1 MNRGE
6 ESKSASSRKN
16 RIGYAAATVSVI
28 GLGLASRKW
37 PGIFPAMLGNYPGD
51 AFWALMVFFGL
62 RTLNPAGSIRALSIL
77 ALCIAYSVELS
88 QIYQAP
94 WINAIRST
102 TPGHLIL
109 GNSFSWM
116 DLLAY
121 AVGVAFG
128 ALSSLFIRGREEGR

>member
-1 MNRGE
+1 M
-6 ESKSASSRKN
+6 SKSNGYRQT
-16 RIGYAAATVSVI
+16 RIIYAAATVSVI

-37 PGIFPAMLGNYPGD
+37 PALLPAMLGGYPGD

-62 RTLNPAGSIRALSIL
+62 RMLKPAGSIRALSFL
-77 ALCIAYSVELS
+77 ALCIAYSVEFS

-94 WINAIRST
+94 WINAVRGT
-102 TPGHLIL
+102 VLGHLVL

-121 AVGVAFG
+121 AVGVALG
-128 ALSSLFIRGREEGR
+128 AISAILIRGREGGR

>member
-1 MNRGE
+1 
-6 ESKSASSRKN
+6 
-16 RIGYAAATVSVI
+16 
-28 GLGLASRKW
+28 
-37 PGIFPAMLGNYPGD
+37 MLGSYPGD

-62 RTLNPAGSIRALSIL
+62 RMLSPTGSIRALSIL
-77 ALCIAYSVELS
+77 ALCIAYSVEFS

-94 WINAIRST
+94 WINAVRGTSL
-102 TPGHLIL
+102 GHLVL

-128 ALSSLFIRGREEGR
+128 ALSAILIRSREGSR